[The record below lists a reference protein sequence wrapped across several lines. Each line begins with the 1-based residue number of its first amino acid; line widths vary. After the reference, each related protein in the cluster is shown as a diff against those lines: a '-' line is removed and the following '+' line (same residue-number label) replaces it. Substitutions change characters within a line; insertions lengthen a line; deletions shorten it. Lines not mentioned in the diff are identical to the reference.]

1 MPDGRLAYSRYLG
14 SQHQEIVLVEPTS
27 GAVSE
32 PMLLEPDGRG
42 NQHFPV
48 FSADGQHVIFG
59 YMPYDGREPGLYAM
73 RLGDPESVRPFFA
86 TPVIEGHA
94 EFSRDGKW
102 VAYHTN
108 GSGRFEI
115 YLRPFD
121 PDNPDGTPIHRVS
134 NDGGLQ
140 PIWSRDGA
148 TLYYLTGTGF
158 DELVA
163 VSVETE
169 PERSISEPRR
179 LFELPAQGPPE
190 YDTLPG
196 KDRFVMVT
204 TPEGEDERRNEI
216 RIILNWLAGLD
227 G

>member
-1 MPDGRLAYSRYLG
+1 
-14 SQHQEIVLVEPTS
+14 
-27 GAVSE
+27 
-32 PMLLEPDGRG
+32 
-42 NQHFPV
+42 
-48 FSADGQHVIFG
+48 
-59 YMPYDGREPGLYAM
+59 
-73 RLGDPESVRPFFA
+73 RPFFA
-86 TPVIEGHA
+86 TPVIEGFP
-94 EFSRDGKW
+94 EFSPDGKW

-134 NDGGLQ
+134 NDGGMR

-148 TLYYLTGTGF
+148 TLYYLTGTGS

-169 PERSISEPRR
+169 PELSISAPRR
-179 LFELPAQGPPE
+179 LFEQAAWRGSE

-196 KDRFVMVT
+196 TDRFVTVT
-204 TPEGEDERRNEI
+204 TPEGGGDRRNEI

-227 G
+227 E

>member
-1 MPDGRLAYSRYLG
+1 MADGRLAYSRYLG
-14 SQHQEIVLVEPTS
+14 SRHIELVLMEPIS
-27 GAVSE
+27 GAVPE
-32 PMLLEPDGRG
+32 PMLPEPDGRG
-42 NQHFPV
+42 SQQGPV
-48 FSADGQHVIFG
+48 FSADGQHVIFA
-59 YMPYDGREPGLYAM
+59 YTAYDGREPGLYAM

-86 TPVIEGHA
+86 TPVIEGYA

-134 NDGGLQ
+134 NDGGMR

-158 DELVA
+158 DDLVA
-163 VSVETE
+163 VSIETE
-169 PERSISEPRR
+169 PELSISEPRR
-179 LFELPAQGPPE
+179 LFEQAALGE
-190 YDTLPG
+190 GYDTLPG
-196 KDRFVMVT
+196 IDRFVTVT
-204 TPEGEDERRNEI
+204 TPEGEAERRNEI

-227 G
+227 E